1 MTGFA
6 AAFAESPVDFY
17 KSQVQ
22 VQVSMHSVIMFTLTT
37 HLMVLPGFELSRLV
51 P

>member
-22 VQVSMHSVIMFTLTT
+22 VQVSVHGMPKGGDVRGDTG
-37 HLMVLPGFELSRLV
+37 P
-51 P
+51 

>member
-22 VQVSMHSVIMFTLTT
+22 VQVSMHSMIMFAV
-37 HLMVLPGFELSRLV
+37 MFAIDKP